1 MRNEDVDWAL
11 FHMIPENGTR
21 TIAEL
26 AEQSGFSEDE
36 IRASLA
42 RLQKACLIHV
52 KGEVVCALS
61 ITDMFM
67 MNEMQHASS
76 DIYIENGIIKVRK

>member
-36 IRASLA
+36 IMASLA

-52 KGEVVCALS
+52 KDEVVCALS

>member
-11 FHMIPENGTR
+11 FHMIPENGMR

-67 MNEMQHASS
+67 MNEIQQPSS
-76 DIYIENGIIKVRK
+76 DIYIEDGIIKVRK